1 MPSISIT
8 KGSGSLNHNKRTF
21 KTENVDA
28 ERSVLNRTLVDLD
41 LQKVYHELFDTALHR
56 YNQKQKRADRRI
68 DNYLSHIRHSKQ
80 EKVFHELVVQI
91 GNKDDVERLEP
102 DKLAD
107 MLQQYLEEFQHRNPQ
122 MKVFY
127 AVVHMDEAT
136 PHLHLDYIPFI
147 HGQKRGLDTRV
158 SNNKAIEQMG
168 HASWHDWRTTE
179 MNALGDVLQRNGLE
193 RTIMNNDTVHMPVK
207 EFKKMQR
214 EVERVTEPLQ
224 QTVKKQNSTITIQK
238 RRIELLEEQLK
249 HSVPRETA
257 VRLQTQNQQLKQT
270 ITQLKS
276 DNQELKEKA
285 TNLTKSKSIDTQL
298 KDARIHQLE
307 RENTQFKADL
317 KKKDGLIEKLKHC
330 IRTIIEFACEWLDIS
345 FKQFDKELFEHD
357 EDASNTLDK
366 VFEDEPLPK
375 QKDYDL
381 TR

>member
-1 MPSISIT
+1 M
-8 KGSGSLNHNKRTF
+8 
-21 KTENVDA
+21 
-28 ERSVLNRTLVDLD
+28 
-41 LQKVYHELFDTALHR
+41 
-56 YNQKQKRADRRI
+56 
-68 DNYLSHIRHSKQ
+68 
-80 EKVFHELVVQI
+80 VQI
-91 GNKDDVERLEP
+91 GNKDDVQNLDP
-102 DKLAD
+102 NALAD
-107 MLQQYLEEFQHRNPQ
+107 MLQEYLADFETRNPQ
-122 MKVFY
+122 LKVFC
-127 AVVHMDEAT
+127 AIIHMDEAT
-136 PHLHLDYIPFI
+136 PHLHLDYV
-147 HGQKRGLDTRV
+147 GWSKDNKRGLDTRV
-158 SNNKAIEQMG
+158 AHDKALQQMG
-168 HASWHDWRTTE
+168 HSAYTGWRASE
-179 MNALGDVLQRNGLE
+179 LAVLENILHRNGME

-214 EVERVTEPLQ
+214 EVDRVTEPLQ

-249 HSVPRETA
+249 HSVPKETA
-257 VRLQTQNQQLKQT
+257 DRLYNDNKQMKQT
-270 ITQLKS
+270 ISKLKS
-276 DNQELKEKA
+276 DNQELKEIA

-345 FKQFDKELFEHD
+345 FKQFDKELFEYD

>member
-8 KGSGSLNHNKRTF
+8 KGRGSLNHNKRKYHTP
-21 KTENVDA
+21 NVDK
-28 ERSVLNRTLVDLD
+28 ERSALNRVLVDLE
-41 LQKVYHELFDTALHR
+41 LQSVYHELFDEAVER
-56 YNQKQKRADRRI
+56 YNSKQERADRKI
-68 DNYLSHIRHSKQ
+68 DNYLQHIRKDKKSK
-80 EKVFHELVVQI
+80 EFHELVVQI
-91 GNKDDVERLEP
+91 GNKDDMQRLDPNELAEMLQEY
-102 DKLAD
+102 LAD
-107 MLQQYLEEFQHRNPQ
+107 FETRNPQ
-122 MKVFY
+122 LKVFC
-127 AVVHMDEAT
+127 AIIHMDEAT
-136 PHLHLDYIPFI
+136 PHLHLDYV
-147 HGQKRGLDTRV
+147 GWSKDNKRGLDTRV
-158 SNNKAIEQMG
+158 AHDKALQQMG
-168 HASWHDWRTTE
+168 HSAYTGWRASE
-179 MNALGDVLQRNGLE
+179 LAVLENILHRNGME

-214 EVERVTEPLQ
+214 EVDRVTEPLQ

-249 HSVPRETA
+249 HSVPKETA
-257 VRLQTQNQQLKQT
+257 DRLYNDNKQMKQT
-270 ITQLKS
+270 ISKLKS
-276 DNQELKEKA
+276 DNQELKEIA
-285 TNLTKSKSIDTQL
+285 TNLKKSKSIDTQL

-366 VFEDEPLPK
+366 VFEDEPLPI